1 MHMYVCMYIDES
13 IPKKHMN
20 HKKSSNIYLVQDEI
34 KVAQAHLRVSHVV
47 PVSPVGHVH
56 FSCSLVITHVPPF
69 LHGLFLHGPK

>member
-1 MHMYVCMYIDES
+1 MYARMYIEEH
-13 IPKKHMN
+13 IPKKHRN
-20 HKKSSNIYLVQDEI
+20 HYYCNISYIIQDEI

-69 LHGLFLHGPK
+69 LHGLFLHGPKQ